1 MVWYRSDRHPTSTTH
16 SDRDMLLHRP
26 HDPPRR
32 GRDHSLGTLRA
43 PCLSEVAEEHL
54 IALQPVD
61 SRVEELGIKE
71 AVRLEEQLLPLVLT
85 RHARK

>member
-54 IALQPVD
+54 IALQPFD

-71 AVRLEEQLLPLVLT
+71 AVRLEE
-85 RHARK
+85 